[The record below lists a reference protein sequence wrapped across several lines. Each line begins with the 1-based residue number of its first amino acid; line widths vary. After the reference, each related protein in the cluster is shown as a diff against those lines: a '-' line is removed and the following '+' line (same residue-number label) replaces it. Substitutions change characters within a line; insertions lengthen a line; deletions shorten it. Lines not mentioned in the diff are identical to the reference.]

1 MQSDDFYE
9 ENEQPRRVQPT
20 SRTNSQ
26 VSSPSRGGFLSGFSF
41 LRDGFANGSSSAG
54 HSIPSSPRGQ
64 SPRPKV
70 STSIDFRSTNTSS
83 ESRSPS
89 QSAFAFIAAG
99 SPKSHDI
106 SQKRES
112 GNNLS
117 KVQMRSSQFS
127 FIEADLATPSS
138 ELAFAI
144 DSRTNSPSKKRSS
157 LPMAPPSASVATS
170 DPSNLPKVTPK
181 PHDYERQKVSSE
193 SALKRIQAETNRRI
207 TMLSNVF
214 GKQAKTYS
222 QLEQLYGALRSLES
236 KEQQCLDDEDFV
248 RADSLHTEWEKTT
261 KHIEFLESQSLKGL
275 SDEFSNTWHN
285 LSNLMRQEAEAA
297 SKAAEAY
304 VAVKSTREQGLEQ
317 YVTDTNNVQRQKI
330 QEIMEQRTELEKEK
344 SENAFDYEMWEKAEA
359 EYAEKV
365 DDLVHEEKKERESWQ
380 DRKQDIE
387 NEIEELLQKVNALK
401 KSREECVNTIRHLD
415 DTIDKAIAVHEPEK
429 EALNSELELV
439 VKRKAD
445 IDTRAAEIDEQERK
459 IQQLQ
464 ERHDKDI
471 RRQESE
477 LAMLNQSI
485 SEARERA
492 NVGHEDA
499 DEIDRIMRTLI
510 SDFEVQLEPKLDEL
524 VSRQHDTDEQRARVD
539 SLSARLI
546 TTKSKMQ
553 RLSKDIMIVE
563 SQLPELE
570 EQKTTAVGGRD
581 FKTAAKTSS
590 KIKSL
595 KSALEQSIIQRKT
608 LQDTVTNAEAELKE
622 ARQQL
627 SDMIQERK
635 EAERTIGEDI
645 LQSIQQ
651 CRQNLI
657 IARERLA
664 ENQYRVHSLLR
675 SEITSLE
682 NRIKYITMKF
692 EISPDLIGELQR
704 HSSKSSLRSVGR
716 SFSKEGEQSTATLD
730 ELESL
735 LKKAVAE
742 ENYEEA
748 DLLQQQIEELDKFK
762 YDQLS
767 HTSPSLI

>member
-1 MQSDDFYE
+1 
-9 ENEQPRRVQPT
+9 
-20 SRTNSQ
+20 
-26 VSSPSRGGFLSGFSF
+26 
-41 LRDGFANGSSSAG
+41 
-54 HSIPSSPRGQ
+54 
-64 SPRPKV
+64 
-70 STSIDFRSTNTSS
+70 
-83 ESRSPS
+83 
-89 QSAFAFIAAG
+89 
-99 SPKSHDI
+99 
-106 SQKRES
+106 
-112 GNNLS
+112 
-117 KVQMRSSQFS
+117 MRSSQFS
-127 FIEADLATPSS
+127 FIEADLTTPSS
-138 ELAFAI
+138 ELGIIAFAI
-144 DSRTNSPSKKRSS
+144 DTRTSSPSKKRPS

-170 DPSNLPKVTPK
+170 DPPNLPKVTPK

-214 GKQAKTYS
+214 EKQAKTYS

-236 KEQQCLDDEDFV
+236 KEQQCLDEEDFV
-248 RADSLHTEWEKTT
+248 RADSLHTEWEKTI
-261 KHIEFLESQSLKGL
+261 KHIQYLESQSLRGL
-275 SDEFSNTWHN
+275 SDEFSNTWQN

-297 SKAAEAY
+297 AKAAEAY

-365 DDLVHEEKKERESWQ
+365 DDLVHDEKKERESWQ
-380 DRKQDIE
+380 DQKQDIE

-401 KSREECVNTIRHLD
+401 KSREECINAIKQLD

-445 IDTRAAEIDEQERK
+445 IDTRTAEIDEQERK

-471 RRQESE
+471 HRQESE
-477 LAMLNQSI
+477 LATLSQSI

-492 NVGHEDA
+492 NVGQEDA
-499 DEIDRIMRTLI
+499 DEVDRIMKTLI

-524 VSRQHDTDEQRARVD
+524 VSRQHDTDEQRAKVD

-595 KSALEQSIIQRKT
+595 KGALEQSMIQQKT
-608 LQDTVTNAEAELKE
+608 LQDTVTNAEADLKE

-627 SDMIQERK
+627 SNMIQERK
-635 EAERTIGEDI
+635 EAERTIGEDV

-657 IARERLA
+657 IARERLS
-664 ENQYRVHSLLR
+664 ENQNRVHSLLS

-682 NRIKYITMKF
+682 KRIKYITMKF

-716 SFSKEGEQSTATLD
+716 SFSKEAEQSTATLD

-735 LKKAVAE
+735 LKKAVAT